1 MNKRALNIV
10 VSLIVAG
17 LFIWLAIRNVDL
29 SELGKQITSV
39 SLHWVPFFVAVL
51 LTSHF
56 MRAERWRLLL
66 KEEQRY
72 VPRSSLFA
80 GVMLGYFVN
89 TFIPRL
95 GEVSRPLY
103 VAKKHDLS
111 SGNLIGTIV
120 MERLVDVFSM
130 FLIVGF
136 VAVYLSSEFGL
147 LEQMFGIDQW
157 SRLVYLVI
165 PAALILCILLIWL
178 FYSLLESLEK
188 KDAIR
193 SPLIFKILEILRSF
207 TDGMNSLRNVNNWP
221 VFLLFTAG
229 IWFGYILMAWLPF
242 SMLDLGSIYSLGLND
257 AMVLTIVS
265 SIGVTIPTPAGI
277 GSYHLL
283 IQQSM
288 WLLYSIPLGT
298 ALTYATVTHAITVLS
313 VLVFA
318 PIALWWDKFYTLNQP
333 ENR

>member
-1 MNKRALNIV
+1 MNKRALNIG

-29 SELGKQITSV
+29 SELGSLITSV
-39 SLHWVPFFVAVL
+39 SLHWVPLFVAVL

-56 MRAERWRLLL
+56 IRAERWRLLL
-66 KEEQRY
+66 KEDQRY
-72 VPRSSLFA
+72 VSRSTLFA

-89 TFIPRL
+89 NFIPRL
-95 GEVSRPLY
+95 GEVSRPIY
-103 VAKKHDLS
+103 VAKKNDLS
-111 SGNLIGTIV
+111 TGNLIGTIV
-120 MERLVDVFSM
+120 LERLVDVFSM

-136 VAVYLSSEFGL
+136 VAVYLSKDFGL

-165 PAALILCILLIWL
+165 PVFLILCIFIIWL
-178 FYSLLESLEK
+178 VYRLLSNLEK
-188 KDAIR
+188 RNAIR
-193 SPLIFKILEILRSF
+193 SPLLMKILEILKSF
-207 TDGMNSLRNVNNWP
+207 TEGMNSLRNVNNWP
-221 VFLLFTAG
+221 VFLLFTGA
-229 IWFGYILMAWLPF
+229 IWLGYILMAWLPF
-242 SMLDLGSIYSLGLND
+242 SMLDLGREFSLGFND

-265 SIGVTIPTPAGI
+265 SIGVSIPTPAGI

-288 WLLYSIPLGT
+288 WLLYSVPLST
-298 ALTYATVTHAITVLS
+298 ALTYATVTHAATFLV

-318 PIALWWDKFYTLNQP
+318 PIALWWDKYYTLKSA
-333 ENR
+333 